1 MEEEKEE
8 EVEID
13 VEEEERCSSR
23 RGKNAGEEE
32 EKGRIN
38 EQIQKRPD
46 ETARGEQKRGKT
58 RDRGVQRISMAIARR
73 EMRHSWHS
81 LPSSTSNGRRDERG
95 FGIAVARDFFSLCAI
110 LCSLAVFS
118 KVILPFF
125 FLF

>member
-46 ETARGEQKRGKT
+46 ENGE
-58 RDRGVQRISMAIARR
+58 
-73 EMRHSWHS
+73 
-81 LPSSTSNGRRDERG
+81 GRTEEGEDERPRG
-95 FGIAVARDFFSLCAI
+95 STN
-110 LCSLAVFS
+110 
-118 KVILPFF
+118 
-125 FLF
+125 